1 LLRFLC
7 LLLFDLM
14 KRLCVYCGSAMGLRG
29 EYRAA
34 AESFGRLL
42 VEEKIGL
49 VYGGGN
55 VGLMGVLA
63 DAVMAGGGEVMGVI
77 PQALVDKEVAHFEVT
92 RLHVVKTMHERKA
105 MMAELADGF
114 VALPGGYG
122 TLEELF
128 EILTWA
134 QLGFHPKP
142 VGLLNVAG
150 YYDPLLGFLDRMV
163 DEGFL
168 KAAHRTGLCVSS
180 DGGELLGSMRSIAS
194 SPVAKW

>member
-1 LLRFLC
+1 
-7 LLLFDLM
+7 
-14 KRLCVYCGSAMGLRG
+14 MGVLP

-42 VEEKIGL
+42 VREKIGL

-63 DAVMAGGGEVMGVI
+63 DAVMSGGGEVTGVI
-77 PQALVDKEVAHFEVT
+77 PQALVDLEVAHFEVT
-92 RLHVVKTMHERKA
+92 QLHVVKTMHERKA
-105 MMAELADGF
+105 LMAELADGF

-128 EILTWA
+128 EVLTWA

-142 VGLLNVAG
+142 VGLLNICG
-150 YYDPLLGFLDRMV
+150 YYDLMIQFLDHMV
-163 DEGFL
+163 KEGFL
-168 KAAHRTGLCVSS
+168 KGVHRKTFTVSG
-180 DGGELLGSMRSIAS
+180 DGGELLRELRLGR
-194 SPVAKW
+194 PTV